1 MKRLRAAH
9 VAARSERGAALVMA
23 LLVLV
28 VLTAFGLTLIGLGL
42 TEVATSTNWRDYTKD
57 FYAAEAALEN
67 GVVGLRNLLAS
78 TPNPTQD
85 QLNLI
90 TAGLTT
96 PTLRDPGLTFGT
108 YSITSLAP
116 SYPSTFA
123 SGPYAGLLGTVF
135 AYQIRAQVNG
145 QSGTRADLTQ
155 VFQYTQVPLFQFGV
169 FYGKGVDLEIA
180 PGPAMTFNGRVHAN
194 SSIYVGAGTTL
205 SFDSYIT
212 TAGSIY
218 RRLKRDSA
226 IPWGA
231 NPRIKDAS
239 GTYRTLNFD
248 SQYQP
253 GFSSTW
259 ANPRA
264 WAAQADSLFRGTVK
278 DSAMGVG
285 DITPPIPELFQ
296 NPTNPDTVARQLIER
311 PQAGDSPA
319 LAAAKMY
326 SQAGLR
332 IIDGVATEQNGN
344 TVTLPAGGLT
354 TKTFFDTR
362 ENKTMTVT
370 ELDINILRTNG
381 AFPTNG
387 VVYVAGTNL
396 ASNPAVR
403 LVNGAQLPQPPN
415 KGLTVVSENPVYVQG
430 DYNTV
435 GKRPAAIMADAIT
448 VLSNNWGPNNSDIKG
463 NQSQINPA
471 TNPPRNY
478 NKGDRPAAPTTVN
491 AAFALGPSAE
501 SRMGTGNGQLE
512 NVIRFLEDWGGK
524 TFTYS
529 GSIIALWHSLQAT
542 GQWACCTYHG
552 PPTRNWS
559 YDTLFNTSPPPGT
572 PQGVIMSKGRWSQS

>member
-9 VAARSERGAALVMA
+9 VAARSERGAALVMT

-42 TEVATSTNWRDYTKD
+42 TEVAISTNWRDYTKD

-67 GVVGLRNLLAS
+67 GVVGLRNLLDS
-78 TPNPTQD
+78 TPQPTQA

-96 PTLRDPGLTFGT
+96 PTLTDPGLTFGA
-108 YSITSLAP
+108 YSITALAP
-116 SYPSTFA
+116 SYQSTFA
-123 SGPYAGLLGTVF
+123 SGPYAGLLGSVF

-145 QSGTRADLTQ
+145 QAGTRADLTQ

-169 FYGKGVDLEIA
+169 FYGQGVDLEIA
-180 PGPAMTFNGRVHAN
+180 PGPNMTFNGRVHSN
-194 SSIYVGAGTTL
+194 SNIYLGPGSTL
-205 SFDSYIT
+205 SFDSYMT

-226 IPWGA
+226 IPYGS
-231 NPRIKDAS
+231 NPRIKDAL
-239 GTYRTLNFD
+239 GAYQNLNFD

-259 ANPRA
+259 ANPQA
-264 WAAQADSLFRGTVK
+264 WAAQATSTFGGTVK
-278 DSAMGVG
+278 DNAMGVG
-285 DITPPIPELFQ
+285 QITPPIPELFQ
-296 NPTNPDTVARQLIER
+296 NPSNPDTIARQLIER

-319 LAAAKMY
+319 LASAKMY
-326 SQAGLR
+326 AQAGLR
-332 IIDGVATEQNGN
+332 IVDGAVTDQNGN
-344 TVTLPAGGLT
+344 TVSLPAGGVT

-362 ENKTMTVT
+362 ENKTMTIT

-381 AFPTNG
+381 AIPTNG
-387 VVYVAGTNL
+387 VVYVAGTDL

-403 LVNGAQLPQPPN
+403 LVNGSQLPNQ
-415 KGLTVVSENPVYVQG
+415 GLTVVSENPVYVRG

-435 GKRPAAIMADAIT
+435 GKRPAAIMGDAIT
-448 VLSNNWGPNNSDIKG
+448 VLSNNWGPNNSDTKG

-478 NKGDRPAAPTTVN
+478 NKGDRAATQTTVN
-491 AAFALGPSAE
+491 AAFALGPGAE
-501 SRMGTGNGQLE
+501 STMGTGNGQLE
-512 NVIRFLEDWGGK
+512 NVIRFLEDWTGS
-524 TFTYS
+524 TFNYS
-529 GSIIALWHSLQAT
+529 GSIIALWHSTQAT
-542 GQWACCTYHG
+542 GQWTCCNYYG
-552 PPTRNWS
+552 PPNRNWS
-559 YDTLFNTSPPPGT
+559 YDLLFNATPPPGT
-572 PQGVIMSKGRWSQS
+572 PQGVIMSRGRWSQL